1 MRPNL
6 LIGILIRSKKPNAS
20 QAPQTSSSVS
30 NKSKTSNQTNPTDRS
45 YTPPPKNPSSQSS
58 PDDNKELADV
68 SYTPPRITSKN
79 NSAKP
84 TAKKAVVDDDEPY
97 DPEEAELSNS
107 NSNSLP
113 SSTSSMQELMD
124 QIAKSSNPVEMT
136 SSVLSAIASS
146 SNYELQRRLLD
157 QLTAKVEEQKRQLEE
172 QKLEAEAHFA
182 SSNTSNTS
190 SQIPG
195 LDGQFGSLKD
205 IKIPDNLQ
213 DILSTVREKT
223 HEIEQQQE
231 RLRAVASGFKFE
243 DPIVKKFGTKNA
255 VEGLLIQL

>member
-58 PDDNKELADV
+58 SDDNKELADV

-113 SSTSSMQELMD
+113 SSTSSIQELMD
-124 QIAKSSNPVEMT
+124 QIVKSSNPVEVT
-136 SSVLSAIASS
+136 SSVLSAIVSS
-146 SNYELQRRLLD
+146 SNY
-157 QLTAKVEEQKRQLEE
+157 EQKRQLEE
-172 QKLEAEAHFA
+172 
-182 SSNTSNTS
+182 
-190 SQIPG
+190 
-195 LDGQFGSLKD
+195 
-205 IKIPDNLQ
+205 
-213 DILSTVREKT
+213 
-223 HEIEQQQE
+223 
-231 RLRAVASGFKFE
+231 
-243 DPIVKKFGTKNA
+243 
-255 VEGLLIQL
+255 